1 MYPREMDGTKIKH
14 FLPSP
19 WMFVHFN
26 RYDFMIFSLNKK
38 WPFIFLCVLVQWGAT
53 ARFEPKPLGP
63 KPVKPFVVVLDA
75 GHGGNDPGNVHH
87 GFREKEIALSIT
99 LKVGALLEKNP
110 NFKVM
115 YTRKSDVFVDLMYRG
130 KIANQADADLFVSIH
145 CDAHNSLASGAST
158 FVLGL
163 HANEKNFNVA
173 KKENSAIYL
182 EKDFETRYAQ
192 YNINSPEAVI
202 GMTIMQEEF
211 LDQSVLL
218 AQLIQN
224 NFVKRLGRKDRQ
236 VKQAGFIVL
245 HQTFMPSVLVETGF
259 LSNPA
264 EGAYLNSAQGQ
275 QQMSQAIAD
284 GIIAYHQRISGA
296 SASVVVAPSKST
308 NTPKPSTPSTATTAV
323 DSGVLFAV
331 QIAASKNNL
340 ATTSA
345 NFKGLSG
352 VQKQHS
358 GTLFKYYW
366 GHTPSHSEVKK
377 SLLTPQKSGYPSAF
391 VVALKDGKRISV
403 EQALKAN
410 K

>member
-1 MYPREMDGTKIKH
+1 MGYSVAH
-14 FLPSP
+14 LA
-19 WMFVHFN
+19 N
-26 RYDFMIFSLNKK
+26 
-38 WPFIFLCVLVQWGAT
+38 
-53 ARFEPKPLGP
+53 P

-75 GHGGNDPGNVHH
+75 GHGGNDPGNVHN
-87 GFREKEIALSIT
+87 GFREKEIALNIT

-110 NFKVM
+110 NFKVI
-115 YTRKSDVFVDLMYRG
+115 YTRKSDVFVDLMQRG
-130 KIANQADADLFVSIH
+130 KMANQADADLFVSIH

-224 NFVKRLGRKDRQ
+224 NFVQRLGRKDRQ

-259 LSNPA
+259 LSNPT

-284 GIIAYHQRISGA
+284 GILTYHKRISG
-296 SASVVVAPSKST
+296 
-308 NTPKPSTPSTATTAV
+308 
-323 DSGVLFAV
+323 
-331 QIAASKNNL
+331 
-340 ATTSA
+340 
-345 NFKGLSG
+345 
-352 VQKQHS
+352 
-358 GTLFKYYW
+358 
-366 GHTPSHSEVKK
+366 
-377 SLLTPQKSGYPSAF
+377 
-391 VVALKDGKRISV
+391 
-403 EQALKAN
+403 
-410 K
+410 